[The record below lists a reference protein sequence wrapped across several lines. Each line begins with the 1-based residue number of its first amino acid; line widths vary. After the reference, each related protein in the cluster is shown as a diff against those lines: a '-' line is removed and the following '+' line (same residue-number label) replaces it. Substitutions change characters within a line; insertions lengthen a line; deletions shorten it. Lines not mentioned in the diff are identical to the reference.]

1 MLSIE
6 KHGVTDEDVAA
17 GIELALLRIHSIP
30 ESPIPYAEDLLGFSI
45 ALLQFLQLALH
56 IFDSIGG
63 GHGWKPY
70 RTEYYPFL
78 YRLT

>member
-6 KHGVTDEDVAA
+6 KHGVTDEDIAA
-17 GIELALLRIHSIP
+17 GIELALLGGLRIFESLFP
-30 ESPIPYAEDLLGFSI
+30 EAEDLLGFSI

-63 GHGWKPY
+63 VHGWKPY
-70 RTEYYPFL
+70 KTEYHPFL